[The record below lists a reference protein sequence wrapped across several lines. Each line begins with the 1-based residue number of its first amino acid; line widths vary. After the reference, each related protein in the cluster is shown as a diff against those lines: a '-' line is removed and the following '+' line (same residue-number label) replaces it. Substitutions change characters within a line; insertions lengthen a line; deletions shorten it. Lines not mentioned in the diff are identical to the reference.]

1 MNTLPSVN
9 EHLAR
14 VLAAARPRIKR
25 DVPLGDCV
33 GQVLAADVVARFPVP
48 PFSNSAVDGFIAH
61 ESDLFGDGPWV
72 LPVAGE
78 IPAGHDAID
87 CPAGHAV
94 RIMTGAPMPQQD
106 GLHVVPVEQTNIPRG
121 PYPLPDE
128 VQITSVD
135 LGRSHIRHAGEN
147 VGVGEVVAREGT
159 RIDAGTLAALVAT
172 GVRAVDVFER
182 PTVAVVSTGDE
193 LVAWPGDIR
202 GAQIPDS
209 NLPMVATLL
218 RESGYAKVFTMHADD
233 DTQSTEVLLQQA
245 AQQADI
251 VVTTGG
257 VSAGAYDVVRTV
269 TASSPDMW
277 FGHVAQRPG
286 SPQGVGRWSE
296 AAFICLPGNP
306 VAAFV
311 SCALYA
317 IPLLRASAGNRTRC
331 SMDERTMVE
340 ADVDTHFP
348 APRAD
353 RHVFVPVRLHTEH
366 GAVRAEAFADG
377 HGGSGFVA
385 SLPAVDGIAVL
396 APGTDAPTRIPVM
409 LF

>member
-1 MNTLPSVN
+1 MGTLPSVDD
-9 EHLAR
+9 HLAR
-14 VLAAARPRIKR
+14 VLATAHPRIQR
-25 DVPLGDCV
+25 DASLSDCV
-33 GQVLAADVVARFPVP
+33 GQVLAADVHAKFPVP
-48 PFSNSAVDGFIAH
+48 PFSNSAVDGFVAH
-61 ESDLFGDGPWV
+61 EEDLSGEGPWV

-78 IPAGHDAID
+78 IAAGHEAIN
-87 CPAGHAV
+87 CPPGYAV
-94 RIMTGAPMPQQD
+94 RIMTGAPVPPQE
-106 GLHVVPVEQTNIPRG
+106 GFHIVPVEQTNIPRG
-121 PYPLPDE
+121 PHPLPTE
-128 VQITSVD
+128 VQIHTAD

-147 VGVGEVVAREGT
+147 VGVGEIVARKGT

-172 GVRAVDVFER
+172 GVRTVDVFAR

-193 LVAWPGDIR
+193 LVAWPGDIH

-218 RESGYAKVFTMHADD
+218 RESGYANVITMHADD
-233 DTQSTEVLLQQA
+233 DTRSTEALLERA
-245 AQQADI
+245 AEQADI

-257 VSAGAYDVVRTV
+257 VSAGAYDVVRAITES
-269 TASSPDMW
+269 TPDMW

-286 SPQGVGRWSE
+286 SPQGVGRWSG

-317 IPLLRASAGNRTRC
+317 IPLLRATAGDNTRC
-331 SMDERTMVE
+331 TVDERSTVM
-340 ADVDTHFP
+340 ADVDKHFP
-348 APRAD
+348 APRAE
-353 RHVFVPVRLHTEH
+353 RHVFVPVRLRTER
-366 GAVRAEAFADG
+366 GAVRAEAFAGG

-396 APGTDAPTRIPVM
+396 APGTDAPVRVPVM